1 MPMDIRGYIGAAMLL
16 TGFLLSSCSK
26 EDNVVLPTTP
36 QVDNQEVSFDFF
48 ERSIAPMET
57 TGEARTRANTSQ
69 SQALKNAHLYS
80 ELEVCLIPKGIEQD
94 SGYVVRQDSLDD
106 DFGSVKMSVPS
117 GEYTLV
123 AIAAKTNLRQSGNI
137 KVLSTTE
144 MRFPNN
150 AITDMAYASQTV
162 SITKT
167 TQTQSKSI
175 AIKRGVSCFCLEAND
190 NIPDNAASED
200 ITITGNCGM
209 IFNPSIGFCKAT
221 APIQKTLNFSPKEH
235 QVKGLRFNIYVL
247 LGSEDVNDLKITATS
262 KDKNG
267 KEIKTCTFDNVH
279 LVLGKMTKYT
289 GPIFTYPD
297 GMSFTVANPTL
308 EDSGYGKN
316 F

>member
-1 MPMDIRGYIGAAMLL
+1 MPMDIRGYIEAAMLL

-80 ELEVCLIPKGIEQD
+80 ELEVCLIPKGMEQD

-150 AITDMAYASQTV
+150 SITDMAYASQTV
-162 SITKT
+162 SVTKT

-200 ITITGNCGM
+200 ITITGNCGN
-209 IFNPSIGFCKAT
+209 IFNPSTGFCKAT

>member
-1 MPMDIRGYIGAAMLL
+1 MAIRGYIGAIMLL
-16 TGFLLSSCSK
+16 AGFLLDSCSK
-26 EDNVVLPTTP
+26 EDNVAQSTAP
-36 QVDNQEVSFDFF
+36 QVDNQEVCFDFF
-48 ERSIAPMET
+48 ENSIAPMEA
-57 TGEARTRANTSQ
+57 TGEARTRADASKA
-69 SQALKNAHLYS
+69 SLLKNAHLYS
-80 ELEVCLIPKGIEQD
+80 ELEVCLIPKGMEQD

-123 AIAAKTNLRQSGNI
+123 AIAAKTNLRKSGNI

-162 SITKT
+162 DITKT

-175 AIKRGVSCFCLEAND
+175 AIKRGVSCFCLEASD
-190 NIPDNAASED
+190 EIPEDAASEEF
-200 ITITGNCGM
+200 TITGNCGI
-209 IFNPSIGFCKAT
+209 IFNPSTGFCKT
-221 APIQKTLNFSPKEH
+221 TTPIKKTLEYNAKK
-235 QVKGLRFNIYVL
+235 QQLTGVKFNIYVL
-247 LGSEDVNDLKITATS
+247 LGSEDVSDLKITATS
-262 KDKNG
+262 RDKDG

-297 GMSFTVANPTL
+297 GMTFTVANPTL